1 MPKTFLTDNLFIR
14 DKFAKAM
21 FANPVNSDYVIK
33 YILALEQKENIEILS
48 YEVLY
53 PEINTFKNLKD
64 RVTDAYGVLN
74 TSDGLVLL
82 NTEFNSHYTNEGYLK
97 NLVYV
102 CHMLLKYADVSLGK
116 VYTKCIQINI
126 NNFDIYKEGKFV
138 YKDEIFQKYR
148 DKENFILTRYHINV
162 ALLRKMSYDDIRK
175 LNRNGLEYLSLIC
188 ITDNK
193 KAFIGDEMLLR
204 IVKELKEMQRNYDEL
219 IYYDPKKFHEAE
231 MKEISFEDGKAVGIE
246 QGTEQTK
253 LANAKE
259 CIKNGISKELIL
271 KSIAITEED
280 YNMLVSE
287 IQKEAKN
294 K

>member
-14 DKFAKAM
+14 DKFAKAI

-33 YILALEQKENIEILS
+33 YILALEQKDNIEILS

-74 TSDGLVLL
+74 TSEGLVLL
-82 NTEFNSHYTNEGYLK
+82 NTEFNCNYTNESFLK
-97 NLVYV
+97 NLVYI
-102 CHMLLKYADVSLGK
+102 CHMLLKYADVSSGK

-126 NNFDIYKEGKFV
+126 NNFDVYGEGKFV
-138 YKDEIFQKYR
+138 YKEEIFPKYR
-148 DKENFILTRYHINV
+148 DKENVMLTRYNINV

-175 LNRNGLEYLSLIC
+175 LNRDSLEYLSLIC
-188 ITDNK
+188 ITNNK
-193 KAFIGDEMLLR
+193 KVFAGDKMMLR
-204 IVKELKEMQRNYDEL
+204 IVKELDAMQKNYDEL

-231 MKEISFEDGKAVGIE
+231 MKELAIE
-246 QGTEQTK
+246 QNN
-253 LANAKE
+253 LAIAKE
-259 CIKNGISKELIL
+259 LIKNGASKELIL
-271 KSIAITEED
+271 KSIDIYEED
-280 YNMLVSE
+280 YNKLVSE
-287 IQKEAKN
+287 IQKETKS

>member
-14 DKFAKAM
+14 DKFAKAI

-74 TSDGLVLL
+74 TSEGLVLL
-82 NTEFNSHYTNEGYLK
+82 NTEFNCNYTNESFLK
-97 NLVYV
+97 NLVYI
-102 CHMLLKYADVSLGK
+102 CHMLLKYADVSSGK

-126 NNFDIYKEGKFV
+126 NNFDVYGEGKFV
-138 YKDEIFQKYR
+138 YKEEIFPKYR
-148 DKENFILTRYHINV
+148 DKENVMLTRYNINV

-175 LNRNGLEYLSLIC
+175 LNRDSLEYLSLIC
-188 ITDNK
+188 ITNNK
-193 KAFIGDEMLLR
+193 KVFTSDKMMLR
-204 IVKELKEMQRNYDEL
+204 IVKELDAMQKNYDEL

-231 MKEISFEDGKAVGIE
+231 MKELAIE
-246 QGTEQTK
+246 QNN
-253 LANAKE
+253 LAIAKE
-259 CIKNGISKELIL
+259 LIKNGASKELIL
-271 KSIAITEED
+271 KSIDIYEED
-280 YNMLVSE
+280 YNKLVSE
-287 IQKEAKN
+287 IQKETKS

>member
-14 DKFAKAM
+14 DKFAKAI

-74 TSDGLVLL
+74 TSEGLVLL
-82 NTEFNSHYTNEGYLK
+82 NTVFNCNYTNESFLK
-97 NLVYV
+97 NLVYI
-102 CHMLLKYADVSLGK
+102 CHMLLKYADVSSGK

-126 NNFDIYKEGKFV
+126 NNFDVYGEGKFV
-138 YKDEIFQKYR
+138 YKEEIFPKYR
-148 DKENFILTRYHINV
+148 DKENVMLTRYNINV

-175 LNRNGLEYLSLIC
+175 LNRDGLEYLSLIC
-188 ITDNK
+188 ITNNK
-193 KAFIGDEMLLR
+193 KAFIGDKIMLR
-204 IVKELKEMQRNYDEL
+204 IVKELDAMQKNYDEL

-231 MKEISFEDGKAVGIE
+231 MKEIAIE
-246 QGTEQTK
+246 KSNLAIAKKLIEKGSTK
-253 LANAKE
+253 DFVIE
-259 CIKNGISKELIL
+259 ITD
-271 KSIAITEED
+271 ITENQYED
-280 YNMLVSE
+280 LVNE
-287 IQKEAKN
+287 IQKETK
-294 K
+294 KK

>member
-14 DKFAKAM
+14 DKFAKAI

-53 PEINTFKNLKD
+53 PEINTSKNLKD

-74 TSDGLVLL
+74 TSEGLVLL
-82 NTEFNSHYTNEGYLK
+82 NTEFNCNYTNESFLK
-97 NLVYV
+97 NLVYI
-102 CHMLLKYADVSLGK
+102 CHMLLKYADVSSGK

-126 NNFDIYKEGKFV
+126 NNFDVYGEGKFV
-138 YKDEIFQKYR
+138 YKEEIFPKYR
-148 DKENFILTRYHINV
+148 DKENVMLTRYNINV

-175 LNRNGLEYLSLIC
+175 LNRDGLEYLSLIC
-188 ITDNK
+188 ITNNK
-193 KAFIGDEMLLR
+193 KAFIGDKIMLR
-204 IVKELKEMQRNYDEL
+204 IVKELDAMQKNYDEL

-231 MKEISFEDGKAVGIE
+231 MKELAIE
-246 QGTEQTK
+246 QNN
-253 LANAKE
+253 LAIAKE
-259 CIKNGISKELIL
+259 LIKNGASKELIL
-271 KSIAITEED
+271 KSIDIYEED
-280 YNMLVSE
+280 YNKLVSE
-287 IQKEAKN
+287 IQKETKS

>member
-14 DKFAKAM
+14 DKFAKAI

-74 TSDGLVLL
+74 TSEGLVLL
-82 NTEFNSHYTNEGYLK
+82 NTEFNCNYTNESFLK
-97 NLVYV
+97 NLVYI
-102 CHMLLKYADVSLGK
+102 CHMLLKYADVSSGK

-126 NNFDIYKEGKFV
+126 NNFDVYGEGKFV
-138 YKDEIFQKYR
+138 YKEEIFPKYR
-148 DKENFILTRYHINV
+148 DKENVMLTRYNTNV

-175 LNRNGLEYLSLIC
+175 LNRDGLEYLSLIC
-188 ITDNK
+188 ITNNK
-193 KAFIGDEMLLR
+193 KAFIGDKIMLR
-204 IVKELKEMQRNYDEL
+204 IVKELDAMQKNYDEL

-231 MKEISFEDGKAVGIE
+231 MKELAIE
-246 QGTEQTK
+246 QNN
-253 LANAKE
+253 LAIAKE
-259 CIKNGISKELIL
+259 LIKNGASKELIL
-271 KSIAITEED
+271 KSIDIYEED
-280 YNMLVSE
+280 YNKLVSE
-287 IQKEAKN
+287 IQKETKS

>member
-14 DKFAKAM
+14 DKFAKAI

-33 YILALEQKENIEILS
+33 YILALEQKDNIEILS

-74 TSDGLVLL
+74 TSEGLVLL
-82 NTEFNSHYTNEGYLK
+82 NTEFNCNYTNESFLK
-97 NLVYV
+97 NIVYI
-102 CHMLLKYADVSLGK
+102 CHMLLKYADVSSGK

-126 NNFDIYKEGKFV
+126 NNFDVYGEGKFV
-138 YKDEIFQKYR
+138 YKEEIFPKYR
-148 DKENFILTRYHINV
+148 DKENVMLTRYNINV

-175 LNRNGLEYLSLIC
+175 LNRDSLEYLSLIC
-188 ITDNK
+188 ITNNK
-193 KAFIGDEMLLR
+193 KVFTSDKMMLR
-204 IVKELKEMQRNYDEL
+204 IVKELDAMQKNYDEL

-231 MKEISFEDGKAVGIE
+231 MKELAIE
-246 QGTEQTK
+246 QNN
-253 LANAKE
+253 LAIAKE
-259 CIKNGISKELIL
+259 LIKNGASKELIL
-271 KSIAITEED
+271 KSIDIYEED
-280 YNMLVSE
+280 YNKLVSE
-287 IQKEAKN
+287 IQKETKS

>member
-1 MPKTFLTDNLFIR
+1 MPKTFLTNNLFIR

-74 TSDGLVLL
+74 TSEGLVLL
-82 NTEFNSHYTNEGYLK
+82 NTEFNCNYTNESFLK
-97 NLVYV
+97 NLVYI
-102 CHMLLKYADVSLGK
+102 CHMLLKYADVSSGK

-126 NNFDIYKEGKFV
+126 NNFDVYGEGKFV
-138 YKDEIFQKYR
+138 YKEEIFPKYR
-148 DKENFILTRYHINV
+148 DKENVMLTRYNINV

-175 LNRNGLEYLSLIC
+175 LNRDGLEYLSLIC
-188 ITDNK
+188 ITNNK
-193 KAFIGDEMLLR
+193 KAFIGDKIMLR
-204 IVKELKEMQRNYDEL
+204 IVKELDAMQKNYDEL

-231 MKEISFEDGKAVGIE
+231 MKEIAIE
-246 QGTEQTK
+246 KSNLAIAKKLIEKGSTK
-253 LANAKE
+253 DFVIE
-259 CIKNGISKELIL
+259 ITD
-271 KSIAITEED
+271 ITENQYED
-280 YNMLVSE
+280 LVNE
-287 IQKEAKN
+287 IQKETK
-294 K
+294 KK

>member
-1 MPKTFLTDNLFIR
+1 MLKTFLTENLFIR

-33 YILALEQKENIEILS
+33 YILALEQKDNIEILS

-74 TSDGLVLL
+74 TSEGLVLL
-82 NTEFNSHYTNEGYLK
+82 NTEFNCNYTNESFLK
-97 NLVYV
+97 NLVYI
-102 CHMLLKYADVSLGK
+102 CHMLLKYADVSSGK

-126 NNFDIYKEGKFV
+126 NNFDVYGEGKFV
-138 YKDEIFQKYR
+138 YKEEIFPKYR
-148 DKENFILTRYHINV
+148 DKENVMLTRYNINV

-175 LNRNGLEYLSLIC
+175 LNRDGLEYLSLIC
-188 ITDNK
+188 ITNNK
-193 KAFIGDEMLLR
+193 KAFIGDKIMLR
-204 IVKELKEMQRNYDEL
+204 IIKELDAMQKNYDEL

-231 MKEISFEDGKAVGIE
+231 MKELAIE
-246 QGTEQTK
+246 QNN
-253 LANAKE
+253 LAIAKE
-259 CIKNGISKELIL
+259 LIKNGASKELIL
-271 KSIAITEED
+271 KSIDIYEED
-280 YNMLVSE
+280 YNKLVSE
-287 IQKEAKN
+287 IQKETKS

>member
-14 DKFAKAM
+14 DKFAKAI

-74 TSDGLVLL
+74 TSEGLVLL
-82 NTEFNSHYTNEGYLK
+82 NTEFNCNYTNESFLK
-97 NLVYV
+97 NLVYI
-102 CHMLLKYADVSLGK
+102 CHMLLKYADVSSGK

-126 NNFDIYKEGKFV
+126 NNFDVYGEGKFV
-138 YKDEIFQKYR
+138 YKEEIFPKYR
-148 DKENFILTRYHINV
+148 DKENVMLTRYNINV

-175 LNRNGLEYLSLIC
+175 LNRDGLEYLSLIC
-188 ITDNK
+188 ITNNK
-193 KAFIGDEMLLR
+193 KAFAGDKIMLR
-204 IVKELKEMQRNYDEL
+204 IVKELDAMQKNYDEL

-231 MKEISFEDGKAVGIE
+231 MKEIAIE
-246 QGTEQTK
+246 KSNLAIAKKLIEKGSTK
-253 LANAKE
+253 DFVIE
-259 CIKNGISKELIL
+259 ITD
-271 KSIAITEED
+271 ITENQYED
-280 YNMLVSE
+280 LVNE
-287 IQKEAKN
+287 IQKETK
-294 K
+294 KK

>member
-14 DKFAKAM
+14 DKFAKAI

-74 TSDGLVLL
+74 TSEGLVLL
-82 NTEFNSHYTNEGYLK
+82 NTEFNCNYTNESFLK
-97 NLVYV
+97 NLVYI
-102 CHMLLKYADVSLGK
+102 CHMLLKYADVSSGK

-126 NNFDIYKEGKFV
+126 NNFDVYGEGKFV
-138 YKDEIFQKYR
+138 YKEEIFPKYR
-148 DKENFILTRYHINV
+148 DKENVMLTRYNINV

-175 LNRNGLEYLSLIC
+175 LNRDSLEYLSLIC
-188 ITDNK
+188 ITNNK
-193 KAFIGDEMLLR
+193 KVFAGDKMMLR
-204 IVKELKEMQRNYDEL
+204 IVKELDAMQKNYDEL

-231 MKEISFEDGKAVGIE
+231 MKELAIE
-246 QGTEQTK
+246 QNN
-253 LANAKE
+253 LAIAKE
-259 CIKNGISKELIL
+259 LIKNGASKELIL
-271 KSIAITEED
+271 KSIDIYEED
-280 YNMLVSE
+280 YNKLVSE
-287 IQKEAKN
+287 IQKETKS

>member
-14 DKFAKAM
+14 DKFAKAI

-74 TSDGLVLL
+74 TSEGLVLL
-82 NTEFNSHYTNEGYLK
+82 NTEFNCNYTNESFLK
-97 NLVYV
+97 NLVYI
-102 CHMLLKYADVSLGK
+102 CHMLLKYADVSSGK

-126 NNFDIYKEGKFV
+126 NNFDVYGEGKFV
-138 YKDEIFQKYR
+138 YKEEIFPKYR
-148 DKENFILTRYHINV
+148 DKENVMLTRYNINV

-175 LNRNGLEYLSLIC
+175 LNRDGLEYLSLIC
-188 ITDNK
+188 ITNNK
-193 KAFIGDEMLLR
+193 KAFIGDKMMLR
-204 IVKELKEMQRNYDEL
+204 IVKELDAMQKNYDEL

-231 MKEISFEDGKAVGIE
+231 MKEIAIE
-246 QGTEQTK
+246 KSNLAIAKKLIEKGSTK
-253 LANAKE
+253 DFVIE
-259 CIKNGISKELIL
+259 ITD
-271 KSIAITEED
+271 ITENQYED
-280 YNMLVSE
+280 LVNE
-287 IQKEAKN
+287 IQKETK
-294 K
+294 KK

>member
-14 DKFAKAM
+14 DKFAKAI

-74 TSDGLVLL
+74 TSEGLVLL
-82 NTEFNSHYTNEGYLK
+82 NTEFNCNYTNESFLK
-97 NLVYV
+97 NLVYI
-102 CHMLLKYADVSLGK
+102 CHMLLKYADVSSGK

-126 NNFDIYKEGKFV
+126 NNFDVYGEGKFV
-138 YKDEIFQKYR
+138 YKEEIFPKYR
-148 DKENFILTRYHINV
+148 DKENVMLTRYNINV

-175 LNRNGLEYLSLIC
+175 LNRDSLEYLSLIC
-188 ITDNK
+188 ITNNK
-193 KAFIGDEMLLR
+193 KVFAGDKIMLR
-204 IVKELKEMQRNYDEL
+204 IVKELDAMQKNYDEL

-231 MKEISFEDGKAVGIE
+231 MKELAIE
-246 QGTEQTK
+246 QNN
-253 LANAKE
+253 LAIAKE
-259 CIKNGISKELIL
+259 CIKKKLSKQLTLEIT
-271 KSIAITEED
+271 KITEQD
-280 YNMLVSE
+280 YNMLVKE
-287 IQKEAKN
+287 VQKETKAK
-294 K
+294 